1 MTECKHCRPPYNVTP
16 SGGKITNHDTAYY
29 SVNFYLKGV
38 QQSWSQI
45 KRCPECGRKL
55 GD

>member
-1 MTECKHCRPPYNVTP
+1 MTECKYCRPPYNITP
-16 SGGKITNHDTAYY
+16 SGGKITNHDNVYY
-29 SVNFYLKGV
+29 SVSFYRRGV

-45 KRCPECGRKL
+45 KRCPECFRKL